1 MSKSK
6 ILGTLGI
13 STLLFSSLPV
23 FAHHAFSSEFDAKK
37 PVTLTGTISKVDWSE
52 PHAFIY
58 LDVKNE
64 SGKLEQWKLET
75 ASPDFLK
82 QHGIKESTLK
92 KGEQLTVNGYS
103 ATSGSMLAS
112 ARLVTTAGGQ
122 KLQVA
127 DSKEDGGPSK

>member
-6 ILGTLGI
+6 IFGTLGV
-13 STLLFSSLPV
+13 SALLFSSLPA

-37 PVTLTGTISKVDWSE
+37 PVTLTGTISKVDWSD
-52 PHAFIY
+52 PHAYIY

-64 SGKLEQWKLET
+64 SGKTEQWKLET

-82 QHGIKESTLK
+82 QHGIQESSFK

-103 ATSGSMLAS
+103 ANSGNMLAS
-112 ARLVTTAGGQ
+112 ARLVTTVGGK

-127 DSKEDGGPSK
+127 DPKEDGGPAK